1 MPKII
6 LLINMYLT
14 TLDQL
19 INLVLYRPVC
29 IQLAPYGVLLDKE
42 EVHVL
47 KVLNTPHIML
57 GS

>member
-1 MPKII
+1 
-6 LLINMYLT
+6 MYLA

-19 INLVLYRPVC
+19 INLVLYRSVC

-42 EVHVL
+42 EVDVL